1 LARVTFASWVRL
13 AVALV
18 YFAAIAVAM
27 RMLSTVDDPE
37 GAVSF
42 ATIAAIFLVGF
53 ERLAEFAV
61 SANVD
66 ASSPRCCDDDD

>member
-1 LARVTFASWVRL
+1 
-13 AVALV
+13 
-18 YFAAIAVAM
+18 M